1 MKFPKLEDLKKSSV
15 YITPNF
21 PVLQTKRY
29 KFSFFS
35 VLGAMIGY
43 SLIVTIVVILILI
56 FSPARN
62 VVFFFEN
69 EKLDTQVEK
78 VKELEG
84 KVVFLTKQLEK
95 LASTNERLKYAII
108 LASTDSLDS
117 TAAIYDSLRKPDPE
131 LNKSGGNI
139 SAVFRDFLKLF
150 IQEDNENLFFIS
162 PVDGVVIKDF
172 NPEEGHMGI
181 DYGIKTGTPVHAAT
195 SGLVTFSGY
204 TADYGN
210 TIMILHENDYITVYR
225 HCESLLKKERD
236 SVERG
241 EVIALSGSSGYKST
255 GPHLHFEI
263 WQDGK
268 PVNPKKFI
276 INN

>member
-1 MKFPKLEDLKKSSV
+1 MKFPKLKDLKKSSV

-29 KFSFFS
+29 KFSFYS
-35 VLGAMIGY
+35 VLVSIVGY
-43 SLIVTIVVILILI
+43 SLFVTIVVILILI

-69 EKLDTQVEK
+69 EKLDAQVNK

-84 KVVFLTKQLEK
+84 KVVFLTHQLEK
-95 LASTNERLKYAII
+95 LASTNEKLKYAII

-117 TAAIYDSLRKPDPE
+117 TAAIYDSLSQSDPE
-131 LNKSGGNI
+131 LNKAGGNI
-139 SAVFRDFLKLF
+139 SAVFRDFL
-150 IQEDNENLFFIS
+150 DLFFQDEDKDFFFIA
-162 PVDGVVIKDF
+162 PVDGIIIKDF
-172 NPEEGHMGI
+172 QPESGHMGI
-181 DYGIKTGTPVHAAT
+181 DYGVKKGTNVHAAM
-195 SGLVTFSGY
+195 SGLVVFSGY

-210 TIMILHENDYITVYR
+210 TLIILHPDNYITVYK
-225 HCESLLKKERD
+225 HCETLLKRERD
-236 SVERG
+236 FTEKG
-241 EVIALSGSSGYKST
+241 EAIALSGNSGYKSS

-263 WQDGK
+263 WQEGK
-268 PVNPKKFI
+268 PVDPKKFI